1 MCLDTSIAIPFN
13 VLCNLKILETL
24 EIRSCDSL
32 KEVFD
37 MQGQLNADG
46 HTLKKSHQEVLD
58 FKNLKSFKV
67 GFRNFEHLKLSEFPT
82 SEERFWNG
90 KVLASLFYSL
100 KFLVLDM
107 CLDTSIAIP
116 FNVMCNLKN
125 LETLEIRSCD
135 SLKEVFD
142 MQGQLNA
149 DGHTLKKSHQEVLD
163 FKNLKSCKV
172 HNCCNLRRIFTPS
185 IILGLVQL
193 QEIEVKNCA
202 LIEEIILKEEEKE
215 ADIEK
220 IMILQLNSVILESLP
235 NLTSFYSVMKTL
247 ECPALKAIIVVE
259 CLQIET
265 LVFTYMKHQSDH
277 VAPLFSE
284 KMKSLFPVSIATDL
298 MQLKEFQIRVMWAG
312 GNCYHGGS
320 RWDP

>member
-13 VLCNLKILETL
+13 VL
-24 EIRSCDSL
+24 
-32 KEVFD
+32 
-37 MQGQLNADG
+37 
-46 HTLKKSHQEVLD
+46 
-58 FKNLKSFKV
+58 
-67 GFRNFEHLKLSEFPT
+67 
-82 SEERFWNG
+82 
-90 KVLASLFYSL
+90 
-100 KFLVLDM
+100 
-107 CLDTSIAIP
+107 
-116 FNVMCNLKN
+116 CNLKN

-142 MQGQLNA
+142 TQGQLNA
-149 DGHTLKKSHQEVLD
+149 DGHTLKESHQEVLD

-202 LIEEIILKEEEKE
+202 LMEEIILKEEEKE

-220 IMILQLNSVILESLP
+220 IMIPQLNSIILESLP
-235 NLTSFYSVMKTL
+235 NLTSFYSGMKTL

-265 LVFTYMKHQSDH
+265 FVFTYTKHQSDH

-284 KMKSLFPVSIATDL
+284 KLPELKHFYLGLQTIEWPMLKQLVVNDCEKIEIFASKYLKVQNTDEETQPSLDL
-298 MQLKEFQIRVMWAG
+298 SEKTSY
-312 GNCYHGGS
+312 N
-320 RWDP
+320 